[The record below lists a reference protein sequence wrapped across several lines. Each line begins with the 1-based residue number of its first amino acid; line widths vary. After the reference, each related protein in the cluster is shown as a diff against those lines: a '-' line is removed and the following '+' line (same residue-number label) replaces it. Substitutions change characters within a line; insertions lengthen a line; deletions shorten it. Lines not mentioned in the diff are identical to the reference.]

1 MAKQKTLF
9 EQLKSSEQQDSES
22 EISGFSS
29 KSLRIFGLIS
39 IVILIGFMFP
49 NQRAINENGE
59 DVRQVNTG
67 VLWMNESIKAEFPFS
82 ILRPESEIEADKKVI
97 LSSTPY
103 VSTEYAMAK
112 AEADKNLVALIDA
125 CDGNSVNTQSELSD
139 KIKTVLEAMPMQAKS
154 TISQLLSKNKNEILN
169 EFYEKKPLISINGSY
184 LTDTVYIRTGTRVDI
199 PMSKSFFSDSIQLD
213 KYIGNLFGDR
223 LQMQLMEKVES
234 MLFELM
240 IPRYVISKELSQELK
255 QGRLT
260 SIPTTLG
267 IVRAGEILIRKGERF
282 DRLSALKVQSYVNNR
297 TNTDTNSYSWLIL
310 IGSIGHAFLIL
321 SMMVLYVYFIR
332 PAIYANQQQLFGLF
346 GIILVAPVLA
356 WITVYVNS
364 LYPMEYGVIVPALS
378 MLIAI
383 VFDSRTAFYSTV
395 VMALLI
401 AGVRGSDYSVGLA
414 MMIGGMVAAYSVR
427 DIQSRTQ
434 IFASIAY
441 VFLGISLS
449 ILSVGAER
457 SLGWNEMLPQL
468 IVAGINAVFSPIFTF
483 AVLYVLE
490 RVFPVT
496 TDLKLDEYD
505 SLEHPLLI
513 EMNEKAPGTFQHTM
527 TIARLAESAALS
539 IHANALLA
547 KVGALYH
554 DIGKIPKSE
563 YFVENQINIDNK
575 HDHLSPKKSASII
588 KEHVIDG
595 IELAREYKLPQRIID
610 FIPMHHGTMLVKHFY
625 AKALEKSQTG
635 EGPTIVNEDD
645 YRYIGPKPNTRETGI
660 LMLADAAEAIVRLQ
674 QAESKEDIET
684 ILDGLVNERML
695 DGQFDECP
703 LTMAEINEI
712 KESFVKN
719 LLGMRH
725 HRVSYKEIPEQS

>member
-9 EQLKSSEQQDSES
+9 EQLKSSEHQDTDS
-22 EISGFSS
+22 EISRLSS
-29 KSLRIFGLIS
+29 RTLRIIGLIS
-39 IVILIGFMFP
+39 IVIVIGFMFP

-67 VLWMNESIKAEFPFS
+67 VLWMNESIKAEFPFA
-82 ILRPESEIEADKKVI
+82 ILRPESEIEADRNGI
-97 LSSTPY
+97 ISSSPF
-103 VSTEYAMAK
+103 VCTENGMARND
-112 AEADKNLVALIDA
+112 ADKKLSALIEV
-125 CDGNSVNTQSELSD
+125 CDGKSFHTQSELSEKV
-139 KIKTVLEAMPMQAKS
+139 KITLEAMPMQAKS
-154 TISQLLSKNKNEILN
+154 SISQLLSKNKNDILTT
-169 EFYEKKPLISINGSY
+169 FYDKKPLISMNVTS
-184 LTDTVYIRTGTRVDI
+184 LTDSVYVRMGASVDV
-199 PMSKSFFSDSIQLD
+199 PMIKSAFSDSVQLD
-213 KYIGNLFGDR
+213 KYVGNLFGDR
-223 LQMQLMEKVES
+223 LQMQIMEKVES
-234 MLFELM
+234 ILFELLT
-240 IPRYVISKELSQELK
+240 PRYVISKELTQELR
-255 QGRLT
+255 QGRLS

-297 TNTDTNSYSWLIL
+297 ANTDTNSYSWLIL

-332 PAIYANQQQLFGLF
+332 PAIYSKQQQLFGLF
-346 GIILVAPVLA
+346 GIILVAPILA

-364 LYPMEYGVIVPALS
+364 MYPLEYGVIVPALS

-434 IFASIAY
+434 IFASITY
-441 VFLGISLS
+441 VFFGISLS

-457 SLGWNEMLPQL
+457 SLGWSEMLPQL

-483 AVLYVLE
+483 AVLYILE

-595 IELAREYKLPQRIID
+595 IELAKEYKLPQRIID

-625 AKALEKSQTG
+625 AKALERSQTG

-645 YRYIGPKPNTRETGI
+645 YRYSGPKPNTKETGI

-674 QAESKEDIET
+674 QAESKEDIEM

-725 HRVSYKEIPEQS
+725 HRVSYKDIPEQK